1 MRLTVL
7 GSAASYADAR
17 RACAGYLIEAG
28 GTSLMLDCGNGA
40 LANLGVLADPVA
52 LDAVFISHEHPDH
65 FADLY
70 ALQAAL
76 RYAPAGP
83 ASALPLFLPPGLA
96 ERLTCLLTEHGREEW
111 AAAFMVRE
119 LVDGRTERVGALTVT
134 PRLVDHTERTFAL
147 VVRHD
152 DATLCYTADT
162 ALGEPARAAA
172 RGADVLLAE
181 ATLPEEYAG
190 RAAHMTPAQAGDLA
204 DSAGARTLVL
214 THLWPTI
221 DRAVAADEAQSRFS
235 GRVIVAE
242 ELMTI
247 DVESHGSG

>member
-17 RACAGYLIEAG
+17 RACAGYLVHAD
-28 GTSLMLDCGNGA
+28 GTNVMLDCGNGT
-40 LANLGVLADPVA
+40 LANLGAVIDPVA
-52 LDAVFISHEHPDH
+52 LDAVFVSHEHPDH
-65 FADLY
+65 FADVY

-83 ASALPLFLPPGLA
+83 APALPLYLPPGLA
-96 ERLTCLLTEHGREEW
+96 ERIACLLTEHGREEW
-111 AAAFMVRE
+111 AAAFIVHE
-119 LVDGRTERVGALTVT
+119 LTDGVAIHIGALTVT

-147 VVRHD
+147 VVSHD
-152 DATLCYTADT
+152 GARLCYTADT
-162 ALGEPARAAA
+162 ALGGPARAAA

-181 ATLPEEYAG
+181 ATLPVEYAG
-190 RAAHMTPAQAGDLA
+190 RAAHMTPAEAGELA
-204 DSAGARTLVL
+204 ESSGARTLML

-221 DRAVAADEAQSRFS
+221 DRSAAAREAQARYS

-242 ELMTI
+242 ELMAI